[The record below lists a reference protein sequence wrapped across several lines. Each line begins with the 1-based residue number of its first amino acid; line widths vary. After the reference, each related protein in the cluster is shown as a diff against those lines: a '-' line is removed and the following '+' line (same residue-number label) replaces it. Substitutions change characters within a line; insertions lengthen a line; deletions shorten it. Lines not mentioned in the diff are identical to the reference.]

1 MDENPVTPA
10 PEDDQSGV
18 DSCAAIEDAR
28 PQDATS
34 DEDLPVAEG
43 GVS

>member
-10 PEDDQSGV
+10 PEDDQSGI
-18 DSCAAIEDAR
+18 DSCAAIEDA
-28 PQDATS
+28 PSQDATS